1 MRLLAVIATLAVAT
15 TMTMTAGCDGGG
27 PQVAFNQR
35 TFALPSMTPSGST
48 CMVVQLGDSDGSSSG
63 GGGAQG
69 LIMTIRV
76 ANDQLFV
83 EVFEGRTTLV
93 RRGYDEAFFQSQRVD
108 EFKVTATTGDGM
120 LVRNWGSYGPGGQPE
135 CASPVDD
142 GSPMGQRR
150 TVPTVP
156 AQQP

>member
-1 MRLLAVIATLAVAT
+1 MRWLAMIGMVAAALP
-15 TMTMTAGCDGGG
+15 AGCGGDG

-35 TFALPSMTPSGST
+35 LFRLPEMTGAGST
-48 CMVVQLGDSDGSSSG
+48 CMMVRLGDSNGSSSG
-63 GGGAQG
+63 SGGAPG

-93 RRGYDEAFFQSQRVD
+93 RRGYDHAFFQSQRVD
-108 EFKVTATTGDGM
+108 EFKVTATSGEGM

-135 CASPVDD
+135 CASPEDD

-150 TVPTVP
+150 MVP